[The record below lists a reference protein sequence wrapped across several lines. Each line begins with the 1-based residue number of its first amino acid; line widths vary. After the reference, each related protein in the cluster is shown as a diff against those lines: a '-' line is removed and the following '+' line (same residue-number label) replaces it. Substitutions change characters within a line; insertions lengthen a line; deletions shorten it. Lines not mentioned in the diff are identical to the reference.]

1 MLHIKFVDVGV
12 NALTSLSK
20 CVPVNPLVA
29 PAIISG
35 AGSLLGGL
43 FGAGGSVNAAK
54 YQLQA
59 ARETNQMNY
68 QIAQENNAFNQRMW
82 EKQNA
87 YNTPVEQRRRLEQAG
102 LNPNLMMNGGS
113 AGTAETAPT
122 ADTSGIQQVP
132 DVGSTIASGYQ
143 QFGNSLSNAASQ
155 IAGMVYNNGLQQANV
170 NKVQAEAQSASQDA
184 RYKELQNQFAASQ
197 FLADL
202 REKQYRGLIAKSD
215 YEYLRD
221 SMHDRLDSVKFQN
234 TLTGSQSSYYNQMAG
249 LVDVQR
255 QIAQVNLDWLP
266 REKQAGLAATLQNV
280 RTMVSQMHLNF
291 AQAKNAY
298 AMAALNY
305 ASESGLRIDNRLKNS
320 TFDLAVKMAGN
331 QVNTEYWNQKN
342 AKLNYFIG
350 NQGFDDSHS
359 PLNRFW
365 RWSGASPAAAGGAIG
380 YTLGKGKVKLNA
392 PKKVKG
398 FR

>member
-1 MLHIKFVDVGV
+1 MLHIQFVDVGV
-12 NALTSLSK
+12 NSLTSLSK
-20 CVPVNPLVA
+20 FAPVNPLVA

-35 AGSLLGGL
+35 AGSLIGGL
-43 FGAGGSVNAAK
+43 FGAKGSDKAAK

-87 YNTPVEQRRRLEQAG
+87 YNSPVEQRRRLEQAG

-113 AGTAETAPT
+113 AGTAESAPT
-122 ADTSGIQQVP
+122 ADTSGVQQVP

-170 NKVQAEAQSASQDA
+170 NKAQAEAQSASQDA

-234 TLTGSQSSYYNQMAG
+234 TLTGSQSSYYNQMSG
-249 LVDVQR
+249 LIDVQR
-255 QIAQVNLDWLP
+255 QIEQTNLDWLP
-266 REKQAGLAATLQNV
+266 GEKQAGLAATLQNV
-280 RTMVSQMHLNF
+280 RTMVSQMHLNY

-305 ASESGLRIDNRLKNS
+305 AQEAGVRINNRLQDS
-320 TFDLAVKMAGN
+320 IFDLSVGMAEN
-331 QVNTEYWNQKN
+331 QYLKGYAEQDQYRRG
-342 AKLNYFIG
+342 LNLSVAQYG
-350 NQGFDDSHS
+350 AGLVSQGFY
-359 PLNRFW
+359 P
-365 RWSGASPAAAGGAIG
+365 
-380 YTLGKGKVKLNA
+380 T
-392 PKKVKG
+392 PKPPRKAKKYKKK
-398 FR
+398 

>member
-12 NALTSLSK
+12 NALTSSSK
-20 CVPVNPLVA
+20 CNPLVA
-29 PAIISG
+29 PALIAG
-35 AGSLLGGL
+35 AGSLIGGL
-43 FGAGGSVNAAK
+43 FGGVGSAKAAK

-87 YNTPVEQRRRLEQAG
+87 YNSPVEQRRRLEQAG

-122 ADTSGIQQVP
+122 ADTSGVQQVP
-132 DVGSTIASGYQ
+132 DIGSTIASGYQ
-143 QFGNSLSNAASQ
+143 QFGSSLSNAASQ

-170 NKVQAEAQSASQDA
+170 NKAQAEAQSASQDA

-221 SMHDRLDSVKFQN
+221 SMQDRLDAVKFQN
-234 TLTGSQSSYYNQMAG
+234 TLTGSQSSYYNQMSG
-249 LVDVQR
+249 LIDVQR
-255 QIAQVNLDWLP
+255 QIEQTNLDWLP

-280 RTMVSQMHLNF
+280 RTMVSQMHLNY

-305 ASESGLRIDNRLKNS
+305 ASEAGVRINNRLQDS
-320 TFDLAVKMAGN
+320 IFDLSVGMAEN
-331 QVNTEYWNQKN
+331 QYLKGYAEQDQWRRGLNLSVAQYGAGLVSQGSYPTPKPPRK
-342 AKLNYFIG
+342 AKKY
-350 NQGFDDSHS
+350 
-359 PLNRFW
+359 
-365 RWSGASPAAAGGAIG
+365 
-380 YTLGKGKVKLNA
+380 
-392 PKKVKG
+392 KKK
-398 FR
+398 

>member
-1 MLHIKFVDVGV
+1 MIHFKFVDVGV
-12 NALTSLSK
+12 NALTSSSK
-20 CVPVNPLVA
+20 CVPLNPLVA
-29 PAIISG
+29 PSIISG

-43 FGAGGSVNAAK
+43 FGSGGSVKAAK

-87 YNTPVEQRRRLEQAG
+87 YNSPVEQRRRLEQAG

-113 AGTAETAPT
+113 SGTAETAPT
-122 ADTSGIQQVP
+122 ADTSGVQQVP

-170 NKVQAEAQSASQDA
+170 NKAQAEAQSASQDA
-184 RYKELQNQFAASQ
+184 CYKELQNRFAASQ

-221 SMHDRLDSVKFQN
+221 SMQDRLDSVKFQN
-234 TLTGSQSSYYNQMAG
+234 TLTGSQSSYYNQMSG
-249 LVDVQR
+249 LIDVQR
-255 QIAQVNLDWLP
+255 QIEKTNLDWLP
-266 REKQAGLAATLQNV
+266 REKQAGLAATLQNI
-280 RTMVSQMHLNF
+280 RTMVSQMHFNY

-305 ASESGLRIDNRLKNS
+305 AHEAGVRINNRLQDS
-320 TFDLAVKMAGN
+320 IFDLSVGMAEN
-331 QVNTEYWNQKN
+331 QYLKGYAEQDQWRRGLNLSVPQYGAAIVSEKSSPTPKPSRKAKN
-342 AKLNYFIG
+342 Y
-350 NQGFDDSHS
+350 
-359 PLNRFW
+359 
-365 RWSGASPAAAGGAIG
+365 
-380 YTLGKGKVKLNA
+380 
-392 PKKVKG
+392 KK
-398 FR
+398 

>member
-1 MLHIKFVDVGV
+1 MLYIKFVDVGV
-12 NALTSLSK
+12 NPITSSFYHEPLT
-20 CVPVNPLVA
+20 A
-29 PAIISG
+29 GIIAG
-35 AGSLLGGL
+35 AGSLFGGL
-43 FGAGGSVNAAK
+43 FGAKGSSTAAK

-59 ARETNQMNY
+59 ARETNRMNY

-87 YNTPVEQRRRLEQAG
+87 YNSPVEQRRRLEQAG

-122 ADTSGIQQVP
+122 ADTSGVQQVP
-132 DVGSTIASGYQ
+132 DIGSTIASGYQ

-155 IAGMVYNNGLQQANV
+155 IAGMVYNNDLQQANAAKA
-170 NKVQAEAQSASQDA
+170 NADANSASQDA
-184 RYKELQNQFAASQ
+184 QYKALQNQFAAAQ

-215 YEYLRD
+215 YQFLRD
-221 SMHDRLDSVKFQN
+221 SMQDRLDAVKFQN

-255 QIAQVNLDWLP
+255 QIEKTNLDWLP

-280 RTMVSQMHLNF
+280 RTMVSQMHLNY

-305 ASESGLRIDNRLKNS
+305 AQEAGVRINNRLQDS
-320 TFDLAVKMAGN
+320 IFDLSVGMAENRYEQGLWTN
-331 QVNTEYWNQKN
+331 EKSRM
-342 AKLNYFIG
+342 
-350 NQGFDDSHS
+350 GFDIPVTNLPGGFVQGVSNLGRGDLTSY
-359 PLNRFW
+359 
-365 RWSGASPAAAGGAIG
+365 GAGHPIRRHA
-380 YTLGKGKVKLNA
+380 
-392 PKKVKG
+392 KKSK
-398 FR
+398 

>member
-12 NALTSLSK
+12 NALTSSSK
-20 CVPVNPLVA
+20 CNPLVA
-29 PAIISG
+29 PAIIAG

-43 FGAGGSVNAAK
+43 FGAAGSAKAAK

-82 EKQNA
+82 EKQNV
-87 YNTPVEQRRRLEQAG
+87 YNSPVEQRRRLEQAG
-102 LNPNLMMNGGS
+102 LNPNLMMNDAS

-122 ADTSGIQQVP
+122 ADTSGVQHVP
-132 DVGSTIASGYQ
+132 DIGSTIASGYQ
-143 QFGNSLSNAASQ
+143 QFGSSLSNAASQ

-170 NKVQAEAQSASQDA
+170 NKAQAEAQSASQDA
-184 RYKELQNQFAASQ
+184 RFKELQNQFAASQ

-202 REKQYRGLIAKSD
+202 REKQFRGLIAKSD

-221 SMHDRLDSVKFQN
+221 SMQDRLDSVKFQN

-266 REKQAGLAATLQNV
+266 QEKQAGLAATLQNV
-280 RTMVSQMHLNF
+280 RTMVSQMHLNY
-291 AQAKNAY
+291 ASAKSAY

-305 ASESGLRIDNRLKNS
+305 AQENGVRINNKLQDS
-320 TFDLAVKMAGN
+320 IFDLSVGMAENTYEKGRAEAGQYIFGFNLPSANAFVYNQAGN
-331 QVNTEYWNQKN
+331 VRQV
-342 AKLNYFIG
+342 I
-350 NQGFDDSHS
+350 
-359 PLNRFW
+359 
-365 RWSGASPAAAGGAIG
+365 
-380 YTLGKGKVKLNA
+380 KGKDRTPISTPHRRARK
-392 PKKVKG
+392 PKQ
-398 FR
+398 